1 MNWVMRMISY
11 RPFYETLF
19 RKGITEYHLIYKQGL
34 SANTLHRMKHG
45 EAISTKTLN
54 VLCEILECKVEEI
67 IEYISE
73 E

>member
-1 MNWVMRMISY
+1 MISY

-19 RKGITEYHLIYKQGL
+19 KKGMTEYHLIYKQGL

-54 VLCEILECKVEEI
+54 VLCEILGCGVSEI
-67 IEYISE
+67 LEYVPDE
-73 E
+73 PD